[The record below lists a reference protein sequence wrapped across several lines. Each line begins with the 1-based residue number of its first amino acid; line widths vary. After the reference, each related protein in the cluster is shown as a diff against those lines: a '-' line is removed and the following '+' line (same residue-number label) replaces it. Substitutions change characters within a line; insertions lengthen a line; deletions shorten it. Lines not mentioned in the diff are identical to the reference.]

1 MLRFG
6 RQKFKKFLD
15 DDEQSKTKRKEKIM
29 ISNIKTISLNGIDG
43 NLVEVQTD
51 IAGGLPSIEIVGLP
65 DTSVKESKER
75 IRTAIKN
82 SEIEFPSRRIVIN
95 LAPASTKKEGTSYD
109 LPIAVGI
116 LQALGEITTNNLE
129 NTIFIGELSLDGKIN
144 RINGVLPM
152 CIEAIKLGIKRVIV
166 PKSNE
171 REAAVIKDLK
181 IIGVKNLKEVVAYL
195 NKKIEIKSTQID
207 ILKEFNKKDKQD
219 LDFSEV
225 KGQENVKRALEIAA
239 AGGHNCFLIGP
250 PGSGKTMI
258 ARRIPTILP
267 DLTFEEA
274 LEVTKIHSI
283 SGMLDNDVGIVTKR
297 PFRSPHHTISPTSM
311 IGGGKIPKPG
321 EISLAHNGVLFLD
334 ELPEFN
340 RNTLEVLRGPM
351 EDRNVTISRLYSK
364 VIYPSNFM
372 LIASMN
378 PCPCGYYGS
387 TEKECQ
393 CSKIAIEKYLNKI
406 SGPLLDRID
415 LHVEAKTVKCQKLNS
430 ENKIESSQQI
440 KERVNKARRIQ
451 YLRYKN
457 SNIFSNSELTPK
469 MIEKYCMLNHECKQ
483 ILELAFNKLG
493 LSVRA
498 YTRILKV
505 ARTIADLEERQNIE
519 KQHLLEA
526 IQYRSLDRKYGDKF

>member
-1 MLRFG
+1 
-6 RQKFKKFLD
+6 
-15 DDEQSKTKRKEKIM
+15 M
-29 ISNIKTISLNGIDG
+29 ISSIKTISLNGIDG
-43 NLVEVQTD
+43 KLVEVQID
-51 IAGGLPSIEIVGLP
+51 ITGGLPNIEIVGLP
-65 DTSVKESKER
+65 DTSVRESKER

-82 SEIEFPSRRIVIN
+82 SEIEFPSRKIVIN

-116 LQALGEITTNNLE
+116 LQSLGEILTNDLE
-129 NTIFIGELSLDGKIN
+129 NTIFLGELSLDGKLN

-152 CIEAIKLGIKRVIV
+152 CIEAKNLGIKKLIL
-166 PKSNE
+166 PKANE
-171 REAAVIKDLK
+171 REAAVIKDLE
-181 IIGVKNLKEVVAYL
+181 IIGVKNLKEVVDYL
-195 NKKIEIKSTQID
+195 NKKIEIKSTKID
-207 ILKEFNKKDKQD
+207 ILKEFNKKDKQE

-239 AGGHNCFLIGP
+239 AGGHNCVLIGP

-283 SGMLDNDVGIVTKR
+283 SGVLDKNIGIVAKR
-297 PFRSPHHTISPTSM
+297 PFRSPHHTISSTSM
-311 IGGGKIPKPG
+311 IGGGKIPRPG

-340 RNTLEVLRGPM
+340 RNTLEVLRGPL

-387 TEKECQ
+387 NEKECQ
-393 CSKIAIEKYLNKI
+393 CSKLAIEKYLNKI

-415 LHVEAKTVKCQKLNS
+415 LHVEVKPVKYQKLNS

-451 YLRYKN
+451 YLRYKDI
-457 SNIFSNSELTPK
+457 NIFSNSELTPK
-469 MIEKYCMLNHECKQ
+469 MIEKYCALNQECKQ

-493 LSVRA
+493 LSARA
-498 YTRILKV
+498 YSRILKV
-505 ARTIADLEERQNIE
+505 ARTIADLDKKQNIE

>member
-1 MLRFG
+1 
-6 RQKFKKFLD
+6 
-15 DDEQSKTKRKEKIM
+15 M

-51 IAGGLPSIEIVGLP
+51 ITGGLPNFEIVGLP
-65 DTSVKESKER
+65 DTSVRESKER
-75 IRTAIKN
+75 IRSAIKN
-82 SEIEFPSRRIVIN
+82 SGIDFPSRKIVIN

-109 LPIAVGI
+109 LPIAIGI
-116 LQALGEITTNNLE
+116 LLALNEIIQESLE

-144 RINGVLPM
+144 HINGILPM
-152 CIEAIKLGIKRVIV
+152 CIEARNLGIKRVILS
-166 PKSNE
+166 KQNE
-171 REAAVIKDLK
+171 REAAIIKDLD
-181 IIGVKNLKEVVAYL
+181 IIGVKDLKQVVDYL
-195 NKKIEIKSTQID
+195 NKGINIEKTKID
-207 ILKEFNKKDKQD
+207 ILEIFNRKNEEN
-219 LDFSEV
+219 LDFSDV
-225 KGQENVKRALEIAA
+225 KGQENVKRALEISA
-239 AGGHNCFLIGP
+239 AGGHNCLLIGP
-250 PGSGKTMI
+250 PGSGKTML

-283 SGMLDNDVGIVTKR
+283 SGILDNNIGIVAKR

-340 RNTLEVLRGPM
+340 RNTLEVLRGPL
-351 EDRNVTISRLYSK
+351 EDREVTISRLYSK
-364 VIYPSNFM
+364 ITYPSNFM

-393 CSKIAIEKYLNKI
+393 CSKLAIEKYLNRI

-415 LHVEAKTVKCQKLNS
+415 LHVEAKSVKYNKLNT
-430 ENKIESSQQI
+430 EIKTESSKQI
-440 KERVNKARRIQ
+440 RERVNNARKIQ
-451 YLRYKN
+451 YNRYKDLD
-457 SNIFSNSELTPK
+457 IFSNSELTPK
-469 MIEKYCMLNHECKQ
+469 MTEKYCILNEECRK

-493 LSVRA
+493 LSARA
-498 YTRILKV
+498 YSKILKV
-505 ARTIADLEERQNIE
+505 SRTIADLDKKENIGKE
-519 KQHLLEA
+519 HLLEA

>member
-1 MLRFG
+1 
-6 RQKFKKFLD
+6 
-15 DDEQSKTKRKEKIM
+15 M
-29 ISNIKTISLNGIDG
+29 ISNIKTISLTGIEG

-51 IAGGLPSIEIVGLP
+51 ITGGLPTFEIVGLP
-65 DTSVKESKER
+65 DTSVRESKER
-75 IRTAIKN
+75 IKSAIKN
-82 SEIEFPSRRIVIN
+82 SNIEFPSRKIIIN

-109 LPIAVGI
+109 LPIAIGI
-116 LQALGEITTNNLE
+116 LIAQKEIINNKLE

-152 CIEAIKLGIKRVIV
+152 CIEAMNLGIRRVIL
-166 PKSNE
+166 PKANE
-171 REAAVIKDLK
+171 REAAVIQNLE
-181 IIGVKNLKEVVAYL
+181 IIGAKNLHEVIEYL
-195 NKKIEIKSTQID
+195 NGNKNIEKVQID
-207 ILKEFNKKDKQD
+207 ILKIFNKTNKEK

-239 AGGHNCFLIGP
+239 AGGHNCLLIGP

-258 ARRIPTILP
+258 AKRIPSILP

-274 LEVTKIHSI
+274 LDITKIHSI
-283 SGMLDNDVGIVTKR
+283 SGILDNNIGIVTTR

-311 IGGGKIPKPG
+311 IGGGKNPKPG

-340 RNTLEVLRGPM
+340 RTTLEILRGPL
-351 EDRNVTISRLYSK
+351 EDKEVTISRLYSK
-364 VIYPSNFM
+364 VKYPSNFM

-387 TEKECQ
+387 EEKNCN
-393 CSKIAIEKYLNKI
+393 CSRIAIEKYLNRI

-415 LHVEAKTVKCQKLNS
+415 LHVEVKTVKYEKLNS
-430 ENKIESSQQI
+430 DTKPETSKQI

-457 SNIFSNSELTPK
+457 TGIYSNAELTPQ
-469 MIEKYCMLNHECKQ
+469 MIEKYCKIDEQSKT
-483 ILELAFNKLG
+483 ILEQAFNKLG
-493 LSVRA
+493 LSARA
-498 YTRILKV
+498 YSRILKV
-505 ARTIADLEERQNIE
+505 ARTIADLEEKENIE
-519 KQHLLEA
+519 KQHILEA
-526 IQYRSLDRKYGDKF
+526 IQYRNLDRKYGDKF